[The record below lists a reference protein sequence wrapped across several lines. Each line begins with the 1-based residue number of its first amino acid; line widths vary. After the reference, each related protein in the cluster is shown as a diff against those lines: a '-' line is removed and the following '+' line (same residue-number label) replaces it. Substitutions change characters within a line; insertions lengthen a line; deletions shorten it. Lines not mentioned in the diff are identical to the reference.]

1 LATHLPV
8 TVRGW
13 LQSYREGVR
22 PREALVECL
31 LQARHA
37 SPAATWIHLASEG
50 DLERQLVELERLVD
64 GSESID
70 EILQRHPLYGVPF
83 AVKDNIDIEGI
94 ATTAGCPAYSYSA
107 SRSAAAVRRLMDA
120 GAVWIGKTNLDQ
132 FATGLVG
139 TRSPYGQPASVF
151 SRDHISGGSS
161 SGSAVAVASA
171 LVPFALGTDTAG
183 SGRVPAAYNQ
193 VVGLKPTPGRVGTSG
208 VVPACRTLDCVSIF
222 ALSVEDAAHV
232 LSVIEGPDADDSYSR
247 FVPGPADWSDTR
259 LRIGIPRDLRLNPGS
274 DYAIAFARALAHAH
288 ALGHALVPLDFE
300 PMHRAGRLLYSGP
313 WVAERHHVVKPLLE
327 SDPEALDPSVRAII
341 ASANRFSATEAF
353 AAQYELKELQRETQD
368 AWTKVDVLLVPTAP
382 GHPSF
387 SEIAAEPL
395 DSNRALGVY
404 ASFVNLLGWCALA
417 LPAGN
422 TASGMPFGISFIA
435 PAGHD
440 AALVSLGL
448 TWQESLDLPMG
459 ASGLRLAHEAPC
471 NERMRLRRPAAE
483 ETIALAVVGAHL
495 SGMPLNGQLRERGAR
510 LVEATTTA
518 PRYRLHALRGTSPPK
533 PGLVRVSGQ
542 GHSIEVEVWDMPAAR
557 MGSFLALIRAPL
569 GLGSVELA
577 DGRWVHGFLCEAHAV
592 SNAPDVS
599 GFGGWR
605 RYMQSMQSTQEIP
618 VSKPVDDSLREGL
631 DSPARRQL
639 ITGAAGAVAAS
650 ILGAPAIVRA
660 QGGPK
665 IRLGYW
671 PIAAGLP
678 FYAALEKGYFKE
690 AGLEVEPVKFAAAQQ
705 VMEAMLSGRSDGSAN
720 GTGSA
725 NLAIG
730 EIASPGL
737 FKIFATN
744 PSNVKHVLD
753 EFLVPKESAARTIAD
768 LKGKRVASGPGIQNV
783 TLAKT
788 MLERGGAGAMSV
800 VELPIGQHVAAIA
813 AGQIDAAYTLEPTG
827 TIGRM
832 NGTTRVLEAGV
843 VAHYI
848 LGDPMAPWHGGAA
861 SLTTDFIKKYPA
873 ESKKF
878 IAAYARGIEYVR
890 TKPDEARQYLKGYTA
905 IEGPLTSEVPLAS
918 YMLYSEFKASDVAF
932 FQKFYDLFSDKGIF
946 EKRVIVEPMLFK
958 A

>member
-1 LATHLPV
+1 MSTRLPV

-13 LQSYREGVR
+13 LESYREGAR

-37 SPAATWIHLASEG
+37 SPKSVWIYLASEV
-50 DLERQLVELERLVD
+50 DLERQLVRLEQFAA
-64 GSESID
+64 GATSID
-70 EILQRHPLYGVPF
+70 ELLRRRPLYGVPF
-83 AVKDNIDIEGI
+83 AVKDNIDIAGI
-94 ATTAGCPAYSYSA
+94 ATTAACPAFSYIA
-107 SRSAAAVRRLMDA
+107 SGSAAVVRHLADA

-151 SRDHISGGSS
+151 SHEHISGGSS

-183 SGRVPAAYNQ
+183 SGRVPAGFNQ
-193 VVGLKPTPGRVGTSG
+193 IVGLKPTPGRVGASG
-208 VVPACRTLDCVSIF
+208 VVPACRTLDCVSIL

-232 LSVIEGPDADDSYSR
+232 LSVIEGPDPGDDYSR
-247 FVPGPADWSDTR
+247 FVPGPAEWSDAR
-259 LRIGIPRDLRLNPGS
+259 LRIGTPRDLRLAPGGN
-274 DYAIAFARALAHAH
+274 YAIAFTKALEHARG
-288 ALGHALVPLDFE
+288 LGHALVPLDCE
-300 PMHRAGRLLYSGP
+300 ALHRTASLLYSGP
-313 WVAERHHVVKPLLE
+313 WVAERHNVVKQLLE
-327 SDPEALDPSVRAII
+327 SNPGALDPQVREVI
-341 ASANRFSATEAF
+341 ASATRFSATDVF
-353 AAQYELKELQRETQD
+353 AAQYSLKSLQRETANVWKD
-368 AWTKVDVLLVPTAP
+368 IDILMVPTAP
-382 GHPSF
+382 GHPRF
-387 SEIAAEPL
+387 SDVAAQPL
-395 DSNRALGVY
+395 EANNALGVY
-404 ASFVNLLGWCALA
+404 TNFVNLLGWCALA

-422 TASGMPFGISFIA
+422 TASGMPFGVTFIA
-435 PAGHD
+435 PGGCD
-440 AALVSLGL
+440 AALASFGR
-448 TWQESLDLPMG
+448 TWQESLDLPLG
-459 ASGLRLAHEAPC
+459 VSGHRLANEAHDAY
-471 NERMRLRRPAAE
+471 RVILRWPAAE
-483 ETIALAVVGAHL
+483 EALSLAVVGAHL
-495 SGMPLNGQLRERGAR
+495 SGMPLNGQLLERGAR
-510 LVEATTTA
+510 LIESTATA
-518 PRYRLHALRGTSPPK
+518 PRYRLHALLGTSPPK
-533 PGLVRVSGQ
+533 PGLVRVAER
-542 GHSIEVEVWDMPAAR
+542 GHSIEVEVWEMPSAR
-557 MGSFLALIRAPL
+557 MGSFLALIPAPL
-569 GLGSVELA
+569 GLGSVELV
-577 DGRWVHGFLCEAHAV
+577 DGRWVHGFLCEAQAV
-592 SNAPDVS
+592 THAPDVS
-599 GFGGWR
+599 RFGGWR
-605 RYMQSMQSTQEIP
+605 HYMQSTQESP
-618 VSKPVDDSLREGL
+618 VSKPADDSPREGP

-639 ITGAAGAVAAS
+639 ITGAASVAAAS

-660 QGGPK
+660 QAGPK

-678 FYAALEKGYFKE
+678 FYAAVEKGYFKE
-690 AGLEVEPVKFAAAQQ
+690 AGLEVEPIKFAGAQQ

-744 PSNVKHVLD
+744 PSNVKYVLD
-753 EFLVPKESAARTIAD
+753 EFLVPKDSPAKTIAD

-788 MLERGGAGAMSV
+788 MLERAGAGAMSV

-813 AGQIDAAYTLEPTG
+813 AGQVDAAYTLEPTG
-827 TIGRM
+827 TIGRL
-832 NGTTRVLEAGV
+832 NGTTRLLEAGV

-878 IAAYARGIEYVR
+878 IAAYARGIELIR
-890 TKPDEARQYLKGYTA
+890 TKPEETRQFLKGYTA
-905 IEGPLTSEVPLAS
+905 IEGQLTSEVPLAS
-918 YMLYSEFKASDVAF
+918 YMLYNEFKASDVAY

-946 EKRVIVEPMLFK
+946 EKRVNVEPMLFK